1 MLLETKDDGE
11 VSEHGVSL
19 LRFRMNERIALNCSF
34 THKTD
39 DIAWYRQ
46 SPQSWKTNSA
56 GVCQQHRKKPVY
68 RLLQSP
74 DTYSRHSEENSLASD
89 LCSNRV
95 GRRSLFLWKKCHDFR
110 NAIRKPHQTR
120 DGGSDGIISGRE
132 DEDHSDVEISDELT
146 LAERVMVFGGAGLAV
161 LVFFLATVIA
171 GRRIYIHGWQKGWT
185 AAERAGLTLQKPTIF
200 HNNRQDTSVAS
211 EQ

>member
-1 MLLETKDDGE
+1 MEKVVLFCVFLHLIVQITSS

-120 DGGSDGIISGRE
+120 DGGRADSGGACDGVRRSRFGRACVFSGYGHRRKTHL
-132 DEDHSDVEISDELT
+132 HSR
-146 LAERVMVFGGAGLAV
+146 LAERMDR
-161 LVFFLATVIA
+161 
-171 GRRIYIHGWQKGWT
+171 GRTRWSD
-185 AAERAGLTLQKPTIF
+185 AAKTNYFSQ
-200 HNNRQDTSVAS
+200 
-211 EQ
+211 